1 MSSTPMKRTSSVFWP
16 SATFSDVTIHSKMR
30 EYISLTTESLQN
42 FAAEALR
49 CTMIVSPMV
58 TITRSVSAAR
68 ISSAFMPSTS
78 AAGVGDARGL
88 ALRGGI
94 AVEVDVAEVQQAGED
109 LEQGALLINAA
120 LRDAL
125 QDGRVEVG
133 ELRLVVD
140 LFDLHAAG
148 LAWILAVA
156 SCRATMHAS
165 ERHSGANRQWP

>member
-1 MSSTPMKRTSSVFWP
+1 
-16 SATFSDVTIHSKMR
+16 
-30 EYISLTTESLQN
+30 
-42 FAAEALR
+42 
-49 CTMIVSPMV
+49 
-58 TITRSVSAAR
+58 
-68 ISSAFMPSTS
+68 MPSTS

-94 AVEVDVAEVQQAGED
+94 VVEVDVAEVQQAGED
-109 LEQGALLINAA
+109 LEQGALLLRAV

-140 LFDLHAAG
+140 LFHLHAAG

-156 SCRATMHAS
+156 SCRATMHAPGS
-165 ERHSGANRQWP
+165 ACSRRVRRRRWFGREVEGREMDRPGSFH